1 MLAAL
6 GLMLGVSGC
15 HTIITPL
22 QPAAI
27 GAPWALPPVRPAPVR
42 PAAARRVAVSPHWF
56 ANTRNA
62 SMRLVRIANYGHI
75 WRQSI
80 ALLRRMGYRI
90 NWSNYRLGV
99 ITTYPRMGPELLQW
113 WRPDA
118 TTGASLLESTLNTYR
133 RTVRLV
139 ITHAAHSDTFMI
151 TVEVLVEQRE
161 NPTGEVG
168 NMAFYGPSAFGGNA
182 LTLQSSHAPLNAG
195 KQYWMTIG
203 RDPLLEKKI
212 LAALGKRI

>member
-15 HTIITPL
+15 HTIIVPL

-27 GAPWALPPVRPAPVR
+27 GAPWALPPAHPTPVHR
-42 PAAARRVAVSPHWF
+42 ATARGGNVSPHWF

-62 SMRLVRIANYGHI
+62 SLLIIRIANYGHI

-90 NWSNYRLGV
+90 NWSDYRLGV
-99 ITTYPRMGPELLQW
+99 ITTYPRIGPELLQW
-113 WRPDA
+113 WRAD
-118 TTGASLLESTLNTYR
+118 TTNGASLLESTLNTFR

-139 ITHAAHSDTFMI
+139 ITRAAHTDTFII
-151 TVEVLVEQRE
+151 TVEALVEQRE

-168 NMAFYGPSAFGGNA
+168 TMAFYGPSAFGGNA

-212 LAALGKRI
+212 LAALYRRI